1 MIRALRHHWPEY
13 LMEAAGLGIFM
24 VSAVVFAT
32 TLQHPSS
39 PISQAIDDPLLR
51 RTLMGIAM
59 GMTAIGIIYSPWGQQ
74 SGAHINPAITVTFL
88 RLGKIERWDAFFYVG
103 AQFVSGAAGVM
114 LATLPLR
121 AWAGDPAVNYV
132 ETVPGQAGTTVAFV
146 AELVMSFIL
155 MTTVLITSN
164 SRRLSRLTG
173 LFAGVLVATYI
184 TFEAPF
190 SGMSIN
196 PARTVASALLA
207 QQWTA
212 LWLYFTAPPLGM
224 LLGAEVYRRW
234 RGAAHVL
241 CAKLNHYTGRRCIFH
256 CGYKTAQTG

>member
-32 TLQHPSS
+32 TLEHPSS
-39 PISQAIDDPLLR
+39 PIRQAIDDPLLR

-59 GMTAIGIIYSPWGQQ
+59 GVTAIGIIYSPWGQQ
-74 SGAHINPAITVTFL
+74 SGAHINPAITLTFL

-103 AQFVSGAAGVM
+103 AQFVGGAAGVM

-121 AWAGDPAVNYV
+121 EWVGDPSVNYV
-132 ETVPGQAGTTVAFV
+132 ATVPGSAGTTVAFV

-155 MTTVLITSN
+155 MTAVLITSN

-173 LFAGVLVATYI
+173 LFAGVLVATYHHVRSSLLRH
-184 TFEAPF
+184 EHQPRAHRGL
-190 SGMSIN
+190 SA
-196 PARTVASALLA
+196 ARSTMDRALA
-207 QQWTA
+207 
-212 LWLYFTAPPLGM
+212 
-224 LLGAEVYRRW
+224 
-234 RGAAHVL
+234 
-241 CAKLNHYTGRRCIFH
+241 IFH
-256 CGYKTAQTG
+256 RPSPGHVARSRGVPAIAWGGTRALRKTQPPHW